1 VTPNADTGEHRN
13 FVDDRHNLYV
23 GWVLGLALKIGLA
36 FEPVVDEAGNF
47 TDRLTLDLVPDVM
60 VTVVV
65 PYPPDDWSL
74 TDGT

>member
-1 VTPNADTGEHRN
+1 
-13 FVDDRHNLYV
+13 
-23 GWVLGLALKIGLA
+23 
-36 FEPVVDEAGNF
+36 VVDEAGNF